1 MNKFHN
7 QECSCSQGHIHDSK
21 KEARRCNTLYM
32 MQESGLIENLEIQK
46 PFVLIPT
53 QYRNG
58 KCIER
63 KCKYIADFV
72 YTKDGEIVAE
82 DVKGYRK
89 GDAYNLFAMKRKLM
103 LQVHGI
109 RVIEI

>member
-1 MNKFHN
+1 
-7 QECSCSQGHIHDSK
+7 
-21 KEARRCNTLYM
+21 
-32 MQESGLIENLEIQK
+32 MQESGIIQNLEIQK
-46 PFVLIPT
+46 SFILIPA
-53 QYRNG
+53 QYRGG

-63 KCKYIADFV
+63 QTKYIADFV
-72 YTKDGEIVAE
+72 YTKDGETVAE

-89 GDAYNLFAMKRKLM
+89 GNAYNVFSIKRKLM

>member
-1 MNKFHN
+1 MNKFGA
-7 QECSCSQGHIHDSK
+7 QKCTCCQGHTHDSK
-21 KEARRCNTLYM
+21 KEARRCNALYM

-63 KCKYIADFV
+63 QCKYIADFV